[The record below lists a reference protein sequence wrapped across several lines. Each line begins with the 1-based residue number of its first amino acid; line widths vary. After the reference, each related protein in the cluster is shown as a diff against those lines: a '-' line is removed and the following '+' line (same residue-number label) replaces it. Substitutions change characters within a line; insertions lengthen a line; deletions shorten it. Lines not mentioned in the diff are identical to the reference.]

1 MDKILSKWLLST
13 IIFALIG
20 AGQMVLAKPMPQ
32 RLGIGVKDNTVESI
46 PSVYALYNVN
56 DDFSFFGGLGL
67 DTEKDYSK
75 LAAHVGIRHI
85 IFHESNLHFYTGGQF
100 ALIDYETPAT
110 GKDNGYEFQFLF
122 GTEIFFAGLE
132 NVGFSIEGGVGVSSF
147 EDTRVRTVAHSPF
160 KAGILFYF

>member
-1 MDKILSKWLLST
+1 MLSKWVLNT
-13 IIFALIG
+13 ILFALMSV
-20 AGQMVLAKPMPQ
+20 AQVALAKPMPQ
-32 RLGIGVKDNTVESI
+32 RLGVGIKDNTVESI
-46 PSVYALYNVN
+46 PSIYGLYNLS
-56 DDFSFFGGLGL
+56 DDFSFYGGMGI
-67 DTEKDYSK
+67 DTQKDYSK

-85 IFHESNLHFYTGGQF
+85 IFHENSLHFYTGGQF

-122 GTEIFFAGLE
+122 GTEIFLAGLE

-147 EDTRVRTVAHSPF
+147 EDTRVRTVANSPF